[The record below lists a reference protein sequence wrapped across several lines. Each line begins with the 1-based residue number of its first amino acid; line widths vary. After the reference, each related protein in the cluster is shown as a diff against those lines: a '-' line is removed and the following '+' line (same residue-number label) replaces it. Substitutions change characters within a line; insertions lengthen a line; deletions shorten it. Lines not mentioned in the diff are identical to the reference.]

1 MRARTLFVAAW
12 LAAFG
17 VPSLWAATYVV
28 PSDAEMV
35 QRADDIVIAIGV
47 SSSTVR
53 DVRGR
58 IVTRFTLRVE
68 ESLKGSIAAGD
79 EFMLT
84 EPGGLLGDGGRIVF
98 GAPRYET
105 GRRYLVFTSTNR
117 ETERAT
123 FGMALGQFDLADG
136 FALRHDI
143 EGFDHN
149 LEAHVE
155 PVRDAPRFVQFIR
168 DVVALRASSPDYFTS
183 PPAVA
188 MAAGEAALVGQTAAT
203 PRFSRSSY
211 LLQTVGGGMRWR
223 DPSADWVSNG
233 TQPGV
238 DGPAAVAK
246 AIAQWNGTAS
256 TIRYRYAGVD
266 NTAVGGLDVDDG
278 KNAVLFNDPND
289 EIPDGSGI
297 AGLAGSIIGAPYELD
312 GESFR
317 DILGGDV
324 VIANVVIAQY
334 QMSQAVVNTV
344 VSHEL
349 GHTLGFRHADQPGH
363 PWVCGNY
370 PLPPSCEPGPPWV
383 CGITSDC
390 AAGAGA
396 GAIMTFGAG
405 GELDGV
411 LSDWDRDA
419 AATVYGDGACT
430 LPKIVVQPQST
441 IVGSGRD
448 VVLYLGAK
456 SGRALHYSWYEGP
469 RGDTSRPLGKDYY
482 YLVRLTHPGSADPF
496 PQADRSTSYWVRV
509 TDVCGSVD
517 SATAVI
523 TVPAARHRASSH

>member
-1 MRARTLFVAAW
+1 MKARTLFVAAW

-35 QRADDIVIAIGV
+35 QRADDIVIATGV

-68 ESLKGSIAAGD
+68 ESLKGYLATND
-79 EFMLT
+79 EIVLT

-98 GAPRYET
+98 GAPRYEA

-117 ETERAT
+117 EMERAT

-136 FALRHDI
+136 LALRHDI

-155 PVRDAPRFVQFIR
+155 PTRDASRFVEFIR
-168 DVVALRASSPDYFTS
+168 GAVSQRRSSTDYFMS
-183 PPAVA
+183 PPAAVA
-188 MAAGEAALVGQTAAT
+188 SAVAAVQETAAA

-211 LLQTVGGGMRWR
+211 LLQTDGGGMRWR

-233 TQPGV
+233 TQPGA

-266 NTAVGGLDVDDG
+266 DTAAGRTDFDDG
-278 KNAVLFNDPND
+278 KNTVLFNDPND
-289 EIPDGSGI
+289 EILDDSPIWGV
-297 AGLAGSIIGAPYELD
+297 AWSIIGGAPYGLD

-317 DILGGDV
+317 DIIRGDV
-324 VIANVVIAQY
+324 VIANVRVPPY
-334 QMSQAVVNTV
+334 QWQACLDTI

-363 PWVCGNY
+363 PWVCTTTA
-370 PLPPSCEPGPPWV
+370 SCEPGLPWV
-383 CGITSDC
+383 CGTTADC
-390 AAGAGA
+390 AP
-396 GAIMTFGAG
+396 GAIMALG
-405 GELDGV
+405 GDLCTPDGV

-430 LPKIVVQPQST
+430 LPVIAVQLKSQ

-448 VVLYLGAK
+448 IVLYLGAK
-456 SGRALHYSWYEGP
+456 SGRTLHYSWYEGP
-469 RGDTSRPLGKDYY
+469 RGDTSRPLGQDYY
-482 YLVRLTHPGSADPF
+482 YLIRTTHPLNGDPF

-517 SATAVI
+517 SAAAVI
-523 TVPAARHRASSH
+523 TVPSTRHRGASH

>member
-1 MRARTLFVAAW
+1 MKARTLFVAAW

-35 QRADDIVIAIGV
+35 QRTDDIVIATGV

-68 ESLKGSIAAGD
+68 ESLKGSTAVGD
-79 EFMLT
+79 EIMLT
-84 EPGGLLGDGGRIVF
+84 EPGGLLGDGGLIVY
-98 GAPRYET
+98 GAPRYEA

-136 FALRHDI
+136 LALRHDI

-155 PVRDAPRFVQFIR
+155 PTRDASRFVEFIR
-168 DVVALRASSPDYFTS
+168 GVVSQRGSSTDYFMS
-183 PPAVA
+183 PPAAVA
-188 MAAGEAALVGQTAAT
+188 GAVAAVRETAAA

-211 LLQTVGGGMRWR
+211 LLQTDGGGMRWR

-233 TQPGV
+233 TQPGA

-266 NTAVGGLDVDDG
+266 DTAAGRTDFDDG
-278 KNAVLFNDPND
+278 KNTVLFNDPND
-289 EIPDGSGI
+289 EILDGSSIGGI
-297 AGLAGSIIGAPYELD
+297 AWSIIGGVPYGLD

-317 DILGGDV
+317 DIIRGNV
-324 VIANVVIAQY
+324 VIANVNPLY
-334 QMSQAVVNTV
+334 QMSQACLNDV

-363 PWVCGNY
+363 PWVCTTTA
-370 PLPPSCEPGPPWV
+370 SCEPGLPWV
-383 CGITSDC
+383 CDTTADC
-390 AAGAGA
+390 AP
-396 GAIMTFGAG
+396 GAIMTFSNSCGSM
-405 GELDGV
+405 DGV

-430 LPKIVVQPQST
+430 LPEIVVQPLSQ

-456 SGRALHYSWYEGP
+456 SGRTLHFGWYEGP
-469 RGDTSRPLGKDYY
+469 RGDTSRPLGKDYF
-482 YLVRLTHPGSADPF
+482 YLVRLTHPQYGDPF

-517 SATAVI
+517 SAAAVI
-523 TVPAARHRASSH
+523 TVPSTRHRASH